1 MFSQVTLTCSQKHYL
16 IQLTLIII
24 KLAPATIYFIICL
37 HLVSLPD
44 KKRLIHVHTTPL
56 TKQVFNKS

>member
-1 MFSQVTLTCSQKHYL
+1 MFSQVALTCSQKHSL

-24 KLAPATIYFIICL
+24 KLAPATIYFIVCL
-37 HLVSLPD
+37 RLVSLPD
-44 KKRLIHVHTTPL
+44 KKSLIHAHTTPL